1 MEARP
6 MEVESP
12 FEKALTAVLGAA
24 CTDECP
30 PKFAAAMHY
39 AVFPGGARVRP
50 KLVQAVAYACGDA
63 DKKAVM
69 AGACAIEMLHCASL
83 VHDDLPCFDGAA
95 YRRGKP
101 SVHVAYGERLAV
113 LTGDALIVE
122 AFNVTADFPV
132 ITRIVAQSVGA
143 PHGICAGQAWECEE
157 SMDLV
162 RYQRAK
168 TGALFAACTMAGAAA
183 AGRDPQPWKQCGM
196 LIGEAFQ
203 VADDLRDVAG
213 ISGEI
218 GKPTGQDAANGLPN
232 MVSTLGFD
240 GAMQHLE
247 NLLARVIKSIPDC
260 PGSAALGQQIVSV
273 SRAMVPKQ
281 LDRGAA

>member
-1 MEARP
+1 MEAD
-6 MEVESP
+6 SP
-12 FEKALTAVLGAA
+12 IERALGAA
-24 CTDECP
+24 LSLALSPDCP
-30 PKFAAAMHY
+30 PRFASALHY
-39 AVFPGGARVRP
+39 AVFPGGARIRP
-50 KLVQAVAYACGDA
+50 KLLLAVATACGKA
-63 DKKAVM
+63 DLAAMM
-69 AGACAIEMLHCASL
+69 AGACAIELLHCASL

-113 LTGDALIVE
+113 LAGDALIVE
-122 AFNVTADFPV
+122 AFAATAAFPQ
-132 ITRIVAQSVGA
+132 ITRIIAQSASA
-143 PHGICAGQAWECEE
+143 PHGICAGQAWECED

-162 RYQRAK
+162 NYQRAK

-183 AGRDPQPWKQCGM
+183 AGRQPQAWQKLGM

-213 ISGEI
+213 VSGEI
-218 GKPTGQDAANGLPN
+218 GKPTGQDAAHGLPN
-232 MVSTLGFD
+232 MVSTLGYD

-247 NLLARVIKSIPDC
+247 NLLARVVESIPDC
-260 PGSAALGQQIVSV
+260 PGRDALGQQIVDV

-281 LDRGAA
+281 HYRGAA